1 MMSKSIMENT
11 TKKVAKTGSSKRKTS
26 FILLFISL
34 VVIGVA
40 WFAYYEVYAKYSEET
55 DDAYVNGD
63 LVVISPQISGTV
75 TSVLPDE
82 GDYVEKGQIIVTL
95 DSSDTKIALQEAEAK
110 LGTAVREVRSLYA
123 TADNAKA
130 KMESSKVAYR
140 QAVNDYKRRQNI
152 AKSGAISREDLTHY
166 QDLVDTTKSAYLA
179 SQEAFKMT
187 LALVDNTV
195 IENHPTIK
203 LAVAGVRK
211 SYLNNTRT
219 DIVAAVSGYV
229 AKRAVQLGAQV
240 QPSSQLMVIVPLH
253 DVWVDANFKES
264 QMKDMRIGQKV
275 TLVSDLYGDDVEYK
289 GEIESLGI
297 GTGSAFSLLPAQN
310 ASGNWIKIVQRLP
323 VKIHLEEDNQA
334 EFPLRIG
341 LSMVANV
348 DIENTDGIVL
358 AKSVQ
363 QEARLDTN
371 VYDTSLDKA
380 DKLVKEILHN
390 NVGVTLPEEK

>member
-1 MMSKSIMENT
+1 MENT
-11 TKKVAKTGSSKRKTS
+11 ATSTTNTTPNDAKSKRKTS
-26 FILLFISL
+26 FIILFIAL
-34 VVIGVA
+34 AVIGVA
-40 WFAYYEVYAKYSEET
+40 WFAYYEVYSKYSEET

-75 TSVLPDE
+75 TTVLPDQ
-82 GDYVEKGQIIVTL
+82 GDYVEKGQVIVTL

-110 LGTAVREVRSLYA
+110 LGIAVREVRSLYA
-123 TADNAKA
+123 AADNEKA
-130 KMESSKVAYR
+130 KMQSSKVAYR

-152 AKSGAISREDLTHY
+152 AKAGAISKEDLTHY
-166 QDLVDTTKSAYLA
+166 QDLVDTTNSAYLA

-195 IENHPTIK
+195 IENHPAIK
-203 LAVAGVRK
+203 WAVAGVRK
-211 SYLNNTRT
+211 SYLDNMRT
-219 DIVAAVSGYV
+219 NIVAPVSGYV
-229 AKRAVQLGAQV
+229 AKRAVQLGTQV

-275 TLVSDLYGDDVEYK
+275 TLVSDLYGDDVKYK
-289 GEIESLGI
+289 GEVESLGI

-341 LSMVANV
+341 LSMVATV
-348 DIENTDGIVL
+348 DIEDTTGNVL
-358 AKSVQ
+358 SQHVQ

-371 VYDTSLDKA
+371 VYQKSLEEA
-380 DKLVKEILHN
+380 DKRVAKILHD